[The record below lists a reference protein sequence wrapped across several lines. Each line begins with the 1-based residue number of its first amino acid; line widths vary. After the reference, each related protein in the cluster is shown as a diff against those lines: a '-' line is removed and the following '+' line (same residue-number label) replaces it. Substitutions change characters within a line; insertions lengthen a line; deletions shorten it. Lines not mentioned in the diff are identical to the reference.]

1 VNTRYASSRA
11 VATVLLGALVL
22 GFQSAPAIADSRIV
36 CESRNYQY
44 SYCRADVRGARVS
57 MVRELSRGRLCKE
70 GYGWGTD
77 RRGIWVDRG
86 CRAEFEIR
94 ERGRDRDRDR
104 DRGVEIGAGAAVGL
118 FLGAM
123 IANSKSEA
131 NQAIP
136 SWAIGTFQG
145 YNGSLGEDV
154 TLVIN
159 PDGVVQEYTRMGEV
173 RGNWIPGSSQ
183 INVGDL
189 VYNVTQEANGVRTVQ
204 VSAPSNIVSYRRM
217 R

>member
-1 VNTRYASSRA
+1 MNTRYASSRA

-22 GFQSAPAIADSRIV
+22 GFASAPAMAEARIV

-44 SYCRADVRGARVS
+44 AYCRADLRGARVS
-57 MVRELSRGRLCKE
+57 MVNELSRGRLCRE

-94 ERGRDRDRDR
+94 ERGRERDR
-104 DRGVEIGAGAAVGL
+104 DRGVEIGAGTAVGL

-123 IANSKSEA
+123 IANSKSES

-145 YNGSLGEDV
+145 YNGSFGEDV

-183 INVGDL
+183 INVGGP
-189 VYNVTQEANGVRTVQ
+189 VYNVTQEANGVRTTQ
-204 VSAPSNIVSYRRM
+204 VNAPSNIVSYRRM

>member
-1 VNTRYASSRA
+1 MDTRYASSRA
-11 VATVLLGALVL
+11 AATVLLGALVL
-22 GFQSAPAIADSRIV
+22 GFTSAPAIADSRIV

-44 SYCRADVRGARVS
+44 TYCRADLRGARVV
-57 MVRELSRGRLCKE
+57 MVNERSRGRLCRE

-94 ERGRDRDRDR
+94 DRGRDRDKDR
-104 DRGVEIGAGAAVGL
+104 DRGAEIGAGAIGL

-123 IANSKSEA
+123 IANSKNES

-145 YNGSLGEDV
+145 YNGSIGEDV

-173 RGNWIPGSSQ
+173 RGNWIPGSTQ

-189 VYNVTQEANGVRTVQ
+189 VYSVAQEANGVRTVQ
-204 VSAPSNIVSYRRM
+204 ANAPSNIVSYRRM

>member
-1 VNTRYASSRA
+1 MNTRYASPRV
-11 VATVLLGALVL
+11 VATVLLSALGL
-22 GFQSAPAIADSRIV
+22 GFASAPAIADSRIV

-44 SYCRADVRGARVS
+44 SYCRADLRGARVR
-57 MVRELSRGRLCKE
+57 MVNELSRGRLCRE

-94 ERGRDRDRDR
+94 DRGRDRDRDQ
-104 DRGVEIGAGAAVGL
+104 GGEIAAGAIGL

-123 IANSKSEA
+123 IANSKSES

-154 TLVIN
+154 TLVVN

-173 RGNWIPGSSQ
+173 RGSWIPGSSQ
-183 INVGDL
+183 VSVGGL
-189 VYNVTQEANGVRTVQ
+189 VYDITQEANGVRTVQ

>member
-1 VNTRYASSRA
+1 MKTRYARSRA
-11 VATVLLGALVL
+11 AAIVLVGALVL
-22 GFQSAPAIADSRIV
+22 GFTSAPAMADSRIV

-44 SYCRADVRGARVS
+44 AYCRADVRSSRVS
-57 MVRELSRGRLCKE
+57 MVNELSRGRLCRE

-94 ERGRDRDRDR
+94 DRGRDRDRDR
-104 DRGVEIGAGAAVGL
+104 GGEIAGAAIGL

-123 IANSKSEA
+123 IANSKSES

-154 TLVIN
+154 TLVIK
-159 PDGVVQEYTRMGEV
+159 PDGVVQEYTRMGET

-183 INVGDL
+183 LNLEGL
-189 VYNVTQEANGVRTVQ
+189 VLNITQEA
-204 VSAPSNIVSYRRM
+204 
-217 R
+217 